1 MNPHK
6 ETIPE
11 ILAELYQEQ
20 ALEKGQILN
29 YANRLSL
36 SWKREKD
43 AARSRLYRLNK
54 KSGVTDSVTQN
65 VTQDVTESV
74 TPYKEE
80 RTEKENLPPTPP
92 IREKAKKEE
101 TLPVG
106 SAARAHARGDVPSL
120 EEALAASPIVGVP
133 LSYIRWWHNEMTARD
148 WTSTDGRSIGRL
160 NWRAVLRAWYL
171 HGDAKEIAAA
181 KELERARAPVCRSSN
196 PKDWILCIERC
207 AHAANGCCQRG
218 ITTPPQLQSR
228 PHPPEECRLFSG
240 KEVAR

>member
-1 MNPHK
+1 MQS
-6 ETIPE
+6 ET
-11 ILAELYQEQ
+11 
-20 ALEKGQILN
+20 
-29 YANRLSL
+29 
-36 SWKREKD
+36 
-43 AARSRLYRLNK
+43 SRLVLNELERCENLSATEIQEFVSRLRQAIRREYQAQAVRLK
-54 KSGVTDSVTQN
+54 RQN
-65 VTQDVTESV
+65 LSTNLSTMH
-74 TPYKEE
+74 KEE

-92 IREKAKKEE
+92 IREKGKKEE

-181 KELERARAPVCRSSN
+181 KELERARAPVCRSN

-207 AHAANGCCQRG
+207 AHAANGCCRRG

-240 KEVAR
+240 KEVVR

>member
-1 MNPHK
+1 MQN
-6 ETIPE
+6 ET
-11 ILAELYQEQ
+11 
-20 ALEKGQILN
+20 
-29 YANRLSL
+29 
-36 SWKREKD
+36 
-43 AARSRLYRLNK
+43 SRLVLNELERCENL
-54 KSGVTDSVTQN
+54 SVTEIQEFVSRLRQAIRREYQAQAVRLKRQN
-65 VTQDVTESV
+65 LSTNLSTMR
-74 TPYKEE
+74 KEE

-101 TLPVG
+101 MLPVG

-181 KELERARAPVCRSSN
+181 KELERARAPVCRSSD

-207 AHAANGCCQRG
+207 AHAANGCCRRG

-228 PHPPEECRLFSG
+228 PHPPEECSLFSG

>member
-1 MNPHK
+1 MQS
-6 ETIPE
+6 ET
-11 ILAELYQEQ
+11 
-20 ALEKGQILN
+20 
-29 YANRLSL
+29 
-36 SWKREKD
+36 
-43 AARSRLYRLNK
+43 SRLVLNELERCENLSATEIQEFVSRLRQAIRREYQAQAVRLK
-54 KSGVTDSVTQN
+54 RQN
-65 VTQDVTESV
+65 LSTNLSTMR
-74 TPYKEE
+74 KEE

-148 WTSTDGRSIGRL
+148 WTSTDGRSIGRI

>member
-1 MNPHK
+1 MH
-6 ETIPE
+6 
-11 ILAELYQEQ
+11 
-20 ALEKGQILN
+20 
-29 YANRLSL
+29 
-36 SWKREKD
+36 
-43 AARSRLYRLNK
+43 
-54 KSGVTDSVTQN
+54 
-65 VTQDVTESV
+65 
-74 TPYKEE
+74 KEE
-80 RTEKENLPPTPP
+80 RSEKENLPPTPP

-106 SAARAHARGDVPSL
+106 SAARAYARGDVPSL

-181 KELERARAPVCRSSN
+181 KELERARAPVCRSN

-207 AHAANGCCQRG
+207 AHAANGCCRRG

-240 KEVAR
+240 KEVVR

>member
-1 MNPHK
+1 MQS
-6 ETIPE
+6 ET
-11 ILAELYQEQ
+11 
-20 ALEKGQILN
+20 
-29 YANRLSL
+29 
-36 SWKREKD
+36 
-43 AARSRLYRLNK
+43 SRLVLNELERCENLSATEIQEFVSRLRQAIRREYQAQAVRLK
-54 KSGVTDSVTQN
+54 RQN
-65 VTQDVTESV
+65 LSTNLSTELS
-74 TPYKEE
+74 TMRKEE
-80 RTEKENLPPTPP
+80 RSEKENLPPTPP

-181 KELERARAPVCRSSN
+181 KELERARAPVCRSSD
-196 PKDWILCIERC
+196 PKDWILCVERC